1 MQQTLLAPGPPLSF
15 SFDPLRGKCLDLR
28 AKVQADKTQRTIMCA
43 VLQGRGIMH
52 RNTVFTQTDVG
63 VTDEGAADIL
73 KNFKAD
79 ELLTTWRFHSG
90 GESQRSHLQKPEK

>member
-1 MQQTLLAPGPPLSF
+1 
-15 SFDPLRGKCLDLR
+15 
-28 AKVQADKTQRTIMCA
+28 
-43 VLQGRGIMH
+43 MH

-73 KNFKAD
+73 KNFETD

-90 GESQRSHLQKPEK
+90 RESRRSHLQKSEK

>member
-1 MQQTLLAPGPPLSF
+1 
-15 SFDPLRGKCLDLR
+15 
-28 AKVQADKTQRTIMCA
+28 
-43 VLQGRGIMH
+43 MH

-90 GESQRSHLQKPEK
+90 RESRRSHLQKSEK